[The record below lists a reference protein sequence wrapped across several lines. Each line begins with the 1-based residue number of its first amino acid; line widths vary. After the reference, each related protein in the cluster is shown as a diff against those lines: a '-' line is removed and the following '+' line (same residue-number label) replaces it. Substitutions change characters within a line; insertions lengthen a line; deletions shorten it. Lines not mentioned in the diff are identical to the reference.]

1 MKNKILSL
9 AITLL
14 LLSSSIIIFN
24 TDKANA
30 HKTKNHKPMICIP
43 EEERTEGQKNTCKFA
58 LVFHRLCKLDQDCAI
73 IRLEEAQKEIQG
85 LS

>member
-43 EEERTEGQKNTCKFA
+43 EEDRTKAQKRTCRQWLFI
-58 LVFHRLCKLDQDCAI
+58 HRLCKLDQDCAI
-73 IRLEEAQKEIQG
+73 L
-85 LS
+85 